1 MEKGKEEI
9 NIQIGTEKDA
19 VVDIK
24 HRAVGQFQL
33 PFFFLEYKL
42 PPFHIWPCI
51 PAIYGYG
58 TSLLQ

>member
-19 VVDIK
+19 VVDMM

-33 PFFFLEYKL
+33 PFFMYQ
-42 PPFHIWPCI
+42 IWQEKEGC
-51 PAIYGYG
+51 
-58 TSLLQ
+58 T